1 MPSLTSLPHRA
12 APTSSAPSIAFGAK
26 LGSALLALMAAC
38 LTFHASSATTAPAA
52 EPASTAWDGATF
64 EPPFLAGCTP
74 NLTQAAAGYVE
85 AHSALWPDQSDQLL
99 YHDFV
104 REWGFTPAA
113 TSTVT
118 CGAVSTDSE
127 PALAAPG
134 SIPPINEP
142 RWAPTIRYELLN
154 SKTMTAK
161 QGLRLLRAQH
171 LDAGASEADLQ
182 VFIDRLANKAAPLEP
197 SNLATPPAPKPPARG
212 DKRGRVPDNVIG
224 VTYPSQLE
232 WANATRANQ
241 SWYFLQ
247 PLDTF

>member
-1 MPSLTSLPHRA
+1 
-12 APTSSAPSIAFGAK
+12 
-26 LGSALLALMAAC
+26 MAAC
-38 LTFHASSATTAPAA
+38 LTFHASSAATAPAA

-118 CGAVSTDSE
+118 CGAVTTDSE
-127 PALAAPG
+127 PAHAAPG

-171 LDAGASEADLQ
+171 LDAGASEP
-182 VFIDRLANKAAPLEP
+182 AAASGRERQRAAESGREQRRAAESGERRRGGGERQKRPL
-197 SNLATPPAPKPPARG
+197 
-212 DKRGRVPDNVIG
+212 RGRQGRQRGGRGAAEGRQRGQRGQRGLAVRVC
-224 VTYPSQLE
+224 VCRCLCV
-232 WANATRANQ
+232 RALPKHQ
-241 SWYFLQ
+241 SACRAR
-247 PLDTF
+247 LD